1 HKHCWCAVTVVNNYN
16 CKEQLEVTSVERR
29 NEIITIKNDSDL
41 PSLRN
46 PEILIGQKDLT
57 ALSYLNEPEV
67 LYNLE
72 SRFNKSQIY
81 TKCGIVLVTINLY
94 EYLSI
99 YGNDAIQLYHDQDIQ
114 LLEPHIF
121 ATAELAYQSMAI
133 GNAKT
138 IRNDNSSRFGKYIE
152 IGFLKYHICGASM
165 RTYLLEKSR
174 VVYQAPDERN
184 DHIFYQL
191 CTQFNQPEMKSLA
204 LLPANQFRYTS
215 EGNAITIKGVDDAQQ
230 FLETR
235 EALTL
240 FGIENKVQMTIF
252 RLLSSILHLG
262 NVIINEGDGELS
274 YVKESDKSFSIFCSL
289 LKLDENRMRTWLC
302 NKRIK
307 TGVAVVNTTSN
318 INQALFA

>member
-1 HKHCWCAVTVVNNYN
+1 MTNSAVANNYN

-121 ATAELAYQSMAI
+121 ATAELA
-133 GNAKT
+133 
-138 IRNDNSSRFGKYIE
+138 
-152 IGFLKYHICGASM
+152 
-165 RTYLLEKSR
+165 
-174 VVYQAPDERN
+174 
-184 DHIFYQL
+184 
-191 CTQFNQPEMKSLA
+191 
-204 LLPANQFRYTS
+204 
-215 EGNAITIKGVDDAQQ
+215 
-230 FLETR
+230 
-235 EALTL
+235 
-240 FGIENKVQMTIF
+240 
-252 RLLSSILHLG
+252 
-262 NVIINEGDGELS
+262 
-274 YVKESDKSFSIFCSL
+274 
-289 LKLDENRMRTWLC
+289 
-302 NKRIK
+302 
-307 TGVAVVNTTSN
+307 
-318 INQALFA
+318 